1 MDFSLPEDVLMI
13 RDAVRQ
19 FVERE
24 LLPLEQ
30 EYGFEEYNLT
40 AEKHAEL
47 VQKVK
52 DAGLWGLFVP
62 EEYGGPA
69 DIGWV
74 GKTAVQEEIFAT
86 LVGHTVFGRPIT
98 EALYLCNDEQKER
111 YLLPALWGDK
121 SASFGVTEPVSGT
134 DPSMMASYAVA
145 EDGKY
150 IVNGRKIFI
159 SGAENADF
167 MLLYARLRGS
177 TGRDGIT
184 SFLVDCDTPG
194 FVVERQIPVIAM
206 PSGSRTESPC
216 EVSLTDVEIPARNV
230 LGTAGEGWTNLQG
243 SLGGIRLGFGARCVA
258 LAEKCLKLARDHALS
273 RETFGKPLADRQA
286 VQWMIADSAIA
297 IESLRWITY
306 HAAWKLDQNL
316 DARPEI
322 SMLKIVGSE
331 MLEKV
336 SDSAMQIHGSLGVS
350 KELPMEHIFRG
361 ARVDRIVDGPNEI
374 HRFVLARNII
384 RGYWFP
390 GY

>member
-1 MDFSLPEDVLMI
+1 ALEAIMDFSLPEDVLMI

-52 DAGLWGLFVP
+52 DAGLWGLFIP

-98 EALYLCNDEQKER
+98 DALYLCNDDQKER
-111 YLLPALWGDK
+111 YLLPTLWGDK

-177 TGRDGIT
+177 NGRDGIT
-184 SFLVDCDTPG
+184 SF
-194 FVVERQIPVIAM
+194 
-206 PSGSRTESPC
+206 
-216 EVSLTDVEIPARNV
+216 
-230 LGTAGEGWTNLQG
+230 
-243 SLGGIRLGFGARCVA
+243 
-258 LAEKCLKLARDHALS
+258 
-273 RETFGKPLADRQA
+273 
-286 VQWMIADSAIA
+286 
-297 IESLRWITY
+297 
-306 HAAWKLDQNL
+306 
-316 DARPEI
+316 
-322 SMLKIVGSE
+322 
-331 MLEKV
+331 
-336 SDSAMQIHGSLGVS
+336 
-350 KELPMEHIFRG
+350 
-361 ARVDRIVDGPNEI
+361 
-374 HRFVLARNII
+374 
-384 RGYWFP
+384 
-390 GY
+390 